1 MRSTDSPI
9 RALALPLGLLAL
21 QAVTLRALFAA
32 DALGHVLGA
41 ATAPSPWVVSAMV
54 AFYLL
59 RLVVVFVVPGWIVI
73 VTVRLV
79 LARAR
84 GSL

>member
-1 MRSTDSPI
+1 MRSTDSPL
-9 RALALPLGLLAL
+9 RALALPLGLVAL

-32 DALGHVLGA
+32 DVLGHVLGA
-41 ATAPSPWVVSAMV
+41 AITPSPWVVSAMV

-59 RLVVVFVVPGWIVI
+59 RLVVMFVVPGWIAV
-73 VTVRLV
+73 VVVRLV

-84 GSL
+84 GSP